1 MKNLVIFLTFV
12 PFISLAQVKFLP
24 KSKGELVKHTYYFLS
39 YLEEHEQAEW
49 VHYKL
54 NIEMLK
60 GKTPRKNSFK
70 SDELVSTKSASLDD
84 YKNSG
89 YDRGHL
95 APAGDMKLSKKSM
108 SESFYMS
115 NMSPQKAS
123 FNRGVWNTL
132 ENQVRLRA
140 KKSELYISTGGVLN
154 TKKLKRIGSNKVS
167 VPDQFYKIIYD
178 AKNQMMFAYLMPN
191 KKLDSPEKY
200 VVTVDLIEALTGIDF
215 YHELDDEL
223 ENRLES
229 TKNNLSSKLN

>member
-1 MKNLVIFLTFV
+1 VKNLIIFLVFV
-12 PFISLAQVKFLP
+12 PSISLAQIKFLP
-24 KSKGELVKHTYYFLS
+24 KSQGEIVKHAYYSLS

-70 SDELVSTKSASLDD
+70 SDKLVSTKSAALSD

-95 APAGDMKLSKKSM
+95 APAGDMKLSKVSM

-123 FNRGVWNTL
+123 FNRGIWNTL

-154 TKKLKRIGSNKVS
+154 SKKLKRIGSNKVS

-178 AKNQMMFAYLMPN
+178 AKNQKMFAYLMPN
-191 KKLDSPEKY
+191 RKLESLEKY

-215 YHELDDEL
+215 YHQLDDDL
-223 ENRLES
+223 ENKLES

>member
-1 MKNLVIFLTFV
+1 MVFV
-12 PFISLAQVKFLP
+12 PSISLAQIKFLP
-24 KSKGELVKHTYYFLS
+24 KSQGEIVKHAYYSLS

-70 SDELVSTKSASLDD
+70 SDKLVSTKSAALSD

-95 APAGDMKLSKKSM
+95 APAGDMKLSKVSM

-123 FNRGVWNTL
+123 FNRGIWNTL

-154 TKKLKRIGSNKVS
+154 SKKLKRIGSNKVS

-178 AKNQMMFAYLMPN
+178 AKNQKMFAYLMPN
-191 KKLDSPEKY
+191 RKLESLEKY

-215 YHELDDEL
+215 YHQLDDDL
-223 ENRLES
+223 ENKLES